1 MLDLADEDVLIVEDN
16 VSLAMLHAS
25 QLGAKGITSRSVHSG
40 SEALELLHQQVYRVV
55 LLDLNLPDMDGF
67 EVLRQMK
74 ADPSLCDIPVIV
86 VSGMDDKASF
96 EQCLEIGAVDY
107 VTKPFDLAQLKSCV
121 DSHLGA
127 E

>member
-1 MLDLADEDVLIVEDN
+1 MTDSNHHVLAVDDNRMTRLKMARALQDEYG
-16 VSLAMLHAS
+16 VSQA
-25 QLGAKGITSRSVHSG
+25 QGGQ
-40 SEALELLHQQVYRVV
+40 EALSLLRSKPFHLV
-55 LLDLNLPDMDGF
+55 LLDIEMPDMDGF

-74 ADPSLCDIPVIV
+74 EDPSLRDIPVIV
-86 VSGMDDKASF
+86 VSGMEDKASF
-96 EQCLEIGAVDY
+96 ERCLEIGAVDY